1 MTCST
6 QSNIKKLK
14 RVQSYAARIV
24 TGLLVIG
31 LINYL
36 YLKTEWE
43 P

>member
-1 MTCST
+1 MTCGT

-14 RVQSYAARIV
+14 RVQSCAARMV

-31 LINYL
+31 LINNL
-36 YLKTEWE
+36 YLKTEWG